1 MKPNLKQFASVF
13 PLILVKP
20 INTCKHTHSS
30 ENRSRWWC
38 ATQGAHWRGNS
49 EDDHRVQEKF
59 NDGSGWERSSYL
71 WESPDV
77 THATQAR
84 RGAEAQSAQSGAVD
98 CLCVRVCMWQDTW
111 RWQEGQEGPL
121 LPHPVCLKRL
131 VWQVPSCCRDTVN
144 EVSKAERQMPVRDEA
159 QQMF

>member
-121 LPHPVCLKRL
+121 CWCWPDNGQLRSDVVDKWRKIVSECPTLY
-131 VWQVPSCCRDTVN
+131 VWSGTGHA
-144 EVSKAERQMPVRDEA
+144 AETM
-159 QQMF
+159 